1 MNLKDKVV
9 VVTGGTGGMGLNVVK
24 KLMAEGAKVAVT
36 YRSEAKKAEAEA
48 AFEGLGTVKFFPMD
62 AGDISTMAPCVDAI
76 VAEFGPIDGLVQL
89 AGVMAGSPGLELK
102 PEDWDMVMGANAR
115 GTFFFMQAVVARSMK
130 ENGGSI
136 VNMSSMAGIRGMV
149 APLTSPHYCASKAAV
164 IAITKQ
170 AAVEWAE
177 LGIRCNA
184 IAPGGVK
191 VGHMAGWKKEEIPP
205 FLVAN
210 VPSKDL
216 VEPECIADT
225 IVYLLSDMSSA
236 MTGQVVVLDGGAS
249 SCGY

>member
-1 MNLKDKVV
+1 MNLKNKVV
-9 VVTGGTGGMGLNVVK
+9 VVTGGTGGMGLTVVK
-24 KLMAEGAKVAVT
+24 TLAAAGAKVAVT
-36 YRSEAKKAEAEA
+36 YRSEGKLAAAKKA
-48 AFEGLGTVKFFPMD
+48 FERLDSVKYFPMD
-62 AGDISTMAPCVDAI
+62 ADDLSTMAPCVDAI
-76 VAEFGPIDGLVQL
+76 VADMGPIDGLVQL
-89 AGVMAGSPGLELK
+89 AGVMAGSPGLELTA
-102 PEDWDMVMGANAR
+102 EEWDKVMSANAR

-130 ENGGSI
+130 EHGGSI

-164 IAITKQ
+164 IAITRQ

-177 LGIRCNA
+177 LGIRANA

-191 VGHMAGWKKEEIPP
+191 VGHMAGWKKEDIPP

-225 IVYLLSDMSSA
+225 IAYLLSDSSSA
-236 MTGQVVVLDGGAS
+236 MSGQVIVLDGAATAA
-249 SCGY
+249 GY

>member
-9 VVTGGTGGMGLNVVK
+9 VVTGGTGGMGLTVVK
-24 KLMAEGAKVAVT
+24 TLAAEGAKVAVT
-36 YRSEAKKAEAEA
+36 YRSEKKLAAAREAFA
-48 AFEGLGTVKFFPMD
+48 GLENVKYFPMD
-62 AGDISTMAPCVDAI
+62 ADDISSMAPCVDAI
-76 VAEFGPIDGLVQL
+76 VADMGPIDGLVQL
-89 AGVMAGSPGLELK
+89 AGVMAGSPGLELT
-102 PEDWDMVMGANAR
+102 PEDWDKVMSANAR
-115 GTFFFMQAVVARSMK
+115 GTFFFMQTVVARSMK
-130 ENGGSI
+130 EHGGSI

-177 LGIRCNA
+177 LGIRANA

-216 VEPECIADT
+216 VEPECIAGT
-225 IVYLLSDMSSA
+225 IVYLLSDASSA
-236 MTGQVVVLDGGAS
+236 MSGQVVVLDGAATAA
-249 SCGY
+249 GY